1 MKNAPFLL
9 LWSAAVVA
17 ATAAFVVH
25 LSIRV
30 EAFQLGYELGRDH
43 AHTERLREVRR
54 VLELEVASHK
64 TPERVDFVARQL
76 FSMSEP
82 SLDRIFSA
90 GDMPTVEQAE
100 RAEGAPRAGNEARRV
115 TQESP

>member
-1 MKNAPFLL
+1 VRNAPFLL

-17 ATAAFVVH
+17 ATAAFIVH

-30 EAFQLGYELGRDH
+30 EAFELGYELGRDH

-82 SLDRIFSA
+82 SIDRIFAA

-100 RAEGAPRAGNEARRV
+100 TVEANRAAGGHLPNAA
-115 TQESP
+115 TESP

>member
-1 MKNAPFLL
+1 MKKAPFLL

-17 ATAAFVVH
+17 ATAAFIVH
-25 LSIRV
+25 LAIRV
-30 EAFQLGYELGRDH
+30 QAFQLGYELGREH

-54 VLELEVASHK
+54 VLELEVASHE

-82 SLDRIFSA
+82 SVDRIFSA
-90 GDMPTVEQAE
+90 GNLPTVEQAE
-100 RAEGAPRAGNEARRV
+100 PREGQGLAQEAP
-115 TQESP
+115 

>member
-1 MKNAPFLL
+1 

-25 LSIRV
+25 LAIRV
-30 EAFQLGYELGRDH
+30 QAFQLGYELGREH

-54 VLELEVASHK
+54 VLELEVASHE

-100 RAEGAPRAGNEARRV
+100 GPQAGFAEGDLP
-115 TQESP
+115 

>member
-1 MKNAPFLL
+1 MKRVPFLL
-9 LWSAAVVA
+9 LWSAAVMA

-25 LSIRV
+25 LAIRV
-30 EAFQLGYELGRDH
+30 EAFELGYQLGKEH

-54 VLELEVASHK
+54 VLELEVASHE

-100 RAEGAPRAGNEARRV
+100 EPKAGLV
-115 TQESP
+115 GQGVP

>member
-1 MKNAPFLL
+1 VKRAPFLV

-17 ATAAFVVH
+17 TTAAFLVH

-30 EAFQLGYELGRDH
+30 EAFDLGYQLGRDH

-76 FSMSEP
+76 LSMSEP
-82 SLDRIFSA
+82 SVDRIFSA

-100 RAEGAPRAGNEARRV
+100 NRERQSVAREG
-115 TQESP
+115 Q